1 MLMLQFILTVP
12 VNATN
17 KRKIPKLDT
26 YTKGRLKAAFC
37 FLQIKPHCASGPVL
51 TTNARKV
58 RRAACARM
66 SVRTL
71 NRSVGLLYPT

>member
-37 FLQIKPHCASGPVL
+37 FFQTSLCKQPWPYHKCA
-51 TTNARKV
+51 
-58 RRAACARM
+58 
-66 SVRTL
+66 
-71 NRSVGLLYPT
+71 

>member
-37 FLQIKPHCASGPVL
+37 FFKPHCASSPGL

-58 RRAACARM
+58 RRAACVRM

-71 NRSVGLLYPT
+71 NRSMRLLYPA